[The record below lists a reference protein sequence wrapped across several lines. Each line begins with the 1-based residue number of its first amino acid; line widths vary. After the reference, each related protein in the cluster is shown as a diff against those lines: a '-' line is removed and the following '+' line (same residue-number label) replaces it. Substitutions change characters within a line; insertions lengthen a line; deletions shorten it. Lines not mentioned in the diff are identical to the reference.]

1 MLKNTILLFFLFF
14 GWTHASIGQIVYNE
28 NFNAGLPNNW
38 QVVDQDGWPVN
49 AAVAFVTNAW
59 VTNPDP
65 DSLGVKDSC
74 MVSTSWYTA
83 PQQSN
88 DWLISPKY
96 FFSQQNVLHWQ
107 SISFD
112 VNYKETYEVYC
123 SETNDVAQINSSDL
137 IATISNEDTAW
148 TLHSVNLAEYGY
160 INKSGYIAFKNI
172 SNDRF
177 LLGIDNV
184 YVRQEPLHV
193 ANSKLGEALLR
204 VYPNPTSSVLNLQNI
219 PKKSTVK
226 IYNHLGQLVQSQQ
239 LYGTQIILVNN
250 LPSGSYVL
258 QVSSETTVQSAR
270 FQKL

>member
-1 MLKNTILLFFLFF
+1 MLKYTILILFFF
-14 GWTHASIGQIVYNE
+14 GWTHTSIGQIVYNE
-28 NFNAGLPNNW
+28 SFNGGLPNNW

-49 AAVAFVTNAW
+49 AAVAFVTRAW

-83 PQQSN
+83 PQQSS

-107 SISFD
+107 GISFD
-112 VNYKETYEVYC
+112 VNYKESYEVYC
-123 SETNDVAQINSSDL
+123 STTNDITQITANDR

-160 INKSGYIAFKNI
+160 VNKSGYLLFKNI

-184 YVRQEPLHV
+184 YVRQEPLNV
-193 ANSKLGEALLR
+193 AQHTKLAERLQ
-204 VYPNPTSSVLNLQNI
+204 VYPNPVSNELYLQHL
-219 PKKSTVK
+219 PKNSTIQLFTVAGALVK
-226 IYNHLGQLVQSQQ
+226 TYANFSQSA
-239 LYGTQIILVNN
+239 ILVND
-250 LPSGSYVL
+250 LPAGLYFI
-258 QVSSETTVQSAR
+258 QVQSGATIQTAK